1 MGAIIIE
8 DQGKYFG
15 RLGTHKI
22 TLKDGSVMYMRR
34 QPGNE
39 AINLYKF
46 CGSDNVRRFSV
57 GGQVKI
63 EQGLWSHNQGLV
75 LEVTH
80 IQALFHQNLNRLF
93 FQWQD
98 DPQKNIKND
107 SPAATKN
114 KENKKK
120 S

>member
-80 IQALFHQNLNRLF
+80 IQES
-93 FQWQD
+93 
-98 DPQKNIKND
+98 K
-107 SPAATKN
+107 
-114 KENKKK
+114 
-120 S
+120 